1 MNVEE
6 VFLKHGLPL
15 PADIGERLHLLEL
28 GLRGD
33 QRYHNALREF
43 KNKQAGGAIPI
54 KVKYDETD
62 FLGPQLRWFLNVV
75 TSPYARGMLEVVF
88 MVVFFISYLERT
100 PVLGGILGAGLDI
113 LLAASKALIKSVQK
127 MIPPTLGLLP
137 IPYASLVG
145 MVMASIFGMIVW
157 PIIAIICFSRQDFA
171 AAIEAYLRIIPAPV
185 GDLLADNFFEVN
197 RMAGRMNQKR
207 IKITEDITTAFTAIR
222 DSVVSLSSE
231 AKQGFNTLI
240 EETKKAAKSVSA
252 PVQAQ
257 LPIKIPATLPGM
269 PAPAAPTPV
278 PVPEAPVAPVPVAP
292 VAPVPVAPVA
302 PVPEAPV
309 APVPEAPVAPVPEAP
324 VAPVPE
330 APAPTPPPT
339 PEPLPAPT
347 PAPPPSPEP
356 TPPPVEPQPP
366 PPEPTPPPPT
376 MSPLER
382 LRSQK
387 TAFTAP
393 SLRGKSR
400 HLHQTRRKVKKWK
413 KGRTRSVR
421 RSGSGSRSTTRSGR
435 SKRKS
440 KN

>member
-15 PADIGERLHLLEL
+15 PSDIGERLHLLEL

-43 KNKQAGGAIPI
+43 KKPTQSGGMFPTVPI
-54 KVKYDETD
+54 KVNYDETD

-88 MVVFFISYLERT
+88 MVVFFISYLEKT
-100 PVLGGILGAGLDI
+100 PVLGGILGASLDI
-113 LLAASKALIKSVQK
+113 VLAASKSLIKSVQK

-157 PIIAIICFSRQDFA
+157 PVIAIICLSRQDFA

-222 DSVVSLSSE
+222 DSVVSLSAE

-240 EETKKAAKSVSA
+240 EETKKAAKSVSSA
-252 PVQAQ
+252 VPVSAQ
-257 LPIKIPATLPGM
+257 LPIKIPTTIPGM
-269 PAPAAPTPV
+269 P
-278 PVPEAPVAPVPVAP
+278 APVAPVPAAP
-292 VAPVPVAPVA
+292 APAPEPAPAAPA
-302 PVPEAPV
+302 PVPEPTPAAP
-309 APVPEAPVAPVPEAP
+309 APVPEPT
-324 VAPVPE
+324 
-330 APAPTPPPT
+330 PTPPPT
-339 PEPLPAPT
+339 PEPLPQPT
-347 PAPPPSPEP
+347 PAPPPSPE
-356 TPPPVEPQPP
+356 
-366 PPEPTPPPPT
+366 PT

-387 TAFTAP
+387 TSFTAP
-393 SLRGKSR
+393 SLRGKAR
-400 HLHQTRRKVKKWK
+400 HLNQTRRKVKKWKK

-421 RSGSGSRSTTRSGR
+421 RSGSGSKLTTRSEHSR
-435 SKRKS
+435 HKS